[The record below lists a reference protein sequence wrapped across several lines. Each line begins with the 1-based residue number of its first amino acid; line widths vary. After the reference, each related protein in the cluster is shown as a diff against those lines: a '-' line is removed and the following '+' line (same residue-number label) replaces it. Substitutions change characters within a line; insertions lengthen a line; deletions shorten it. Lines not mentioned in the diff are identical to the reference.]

1 MAEKIIMP
9 KQGLQMTE
17 GTIIRW
23 MAQEGEQVREGEPL
37 FEMETDKLTI
47 DIDSTATGT
56 LLKILHPAGD
66 VVPITETIAWVGEPG
81 EAIPEEETAPAPAA
95 AQQPQE
101 EEAPVASA
109 APAAAQRAPGERVFV
124 TPRAR
129 TRAEERGI
137 DPEGLNGS
145 GPEGLIIERDVLAAN
160 QVLAT
165 PLARKVAQDLGV
177 DLGAVEGS
185 GARGKVRRADL
196 DGLVPPAAAAEPQ
209 GDRLVPFAGMR
220 KVIADNM
227 MRSLHSMAQANHRM
241 KVDMTEVIRWR
252 EQLKASGVKV
262 SFTDIMTR
270 VVAVALMDSPMNAS
284 LTDEGLLLHGS
295 ANIGIA
301 VAVDNGLIVPVI
313 RNAEQLSVQQIAQES
328 ARLVDSA
335 RQGKLRP
342 DEYKGGTF
350 TITNL
355 GMYDVDEFT
364 AVINPPEAGILAM
377 GKIDRVPVV
386 EGEDRIV
393 IKPITMLSL
402 TYDHRI
408 VDGAPAAQ
416 FLQRIKQ
423 LLQNPY
429 LLL

>member
-1 MAEKIIMP
+1 M
-9 KQGLQMTE
+9 
-17 GTIIRW
+17 
-23 MAQEGEQVREGEPL
+23 
-37 FEMETDKLTI
+37 
-47 DIDSTATGT
+47 
-56 LLKILHPAGD
+56 
-66 VVPITETIAWVGEPG
+66 
-81 EAIPEEETAPAPAA
+81 
-95 AQQPQE
+95 
-101 EEAPVASA
+101 
-109 APAAAQRAPGERVFV
+109 
-124 TPRAR
+124 
-129 TRAEERGI
+129 
-137 DPEGLNGS
+137 
-145 GPEGLIIERDVLAAN
+145 LAAN

-227 MRSLHSMAQANHRM
+227 MRSLHPMAQANHRM

-386 EGEDRIV
+386 EGEDRVV